1 MNINRHNYEE
11 YFLLYVDREL
21 TAAERTMV
29 EAFVAANPD
38 LKAELELLEQATFT
52 MDAQLDSE
60 FKAQLLKPVT
70 ADITEEQLLLFVDDE
85 LTASETAQVKESIA
99 ADAVLQNELRWLQR
113 SKLTADTAVVFPD
126 KSLLYK
132 ETQPARVFYMSTAV
146 RRWSAAAA
154 VVLMLGTGWWLM
166 NRNST
171 TQTGGLVE
179 ATTVPAKT
187 NEQATAGKIQ
197 LATSSTAQSNEPA
210 TLQPV
215 NTNSNTSVTK
225 QKPTIINP
233 LVEQKKNDAVAVQT
247 NKPQQTQQPVVQ
259 QQDTQTAVDP
269 TTIAKT
275 EAVQKNNTDNS
286 NNQPTTIVPQ
296 ETSIV
301 KTATSFV
308 NNEDEGEEDEQVGL
322 LNENRQRSTG
332 LKGLIK
338 KAKRTFERRTG
349 IQTGDS
355 QVRFAV
361 FAVNTQ

>member
-38 LKAELELLEQATFT
+38 LKAELELLEQATFSI
-52 MDAQLDSE
+52 DAQLDSE

-85 LTASETAQVKESIA
+85 LTASETAKVKESIA
-99 ADAVLQNELRWLQR
+99 SDTVLQNELRWLQR
-113 SKLTADTAVVFPD
+113 SKLTADTTVVFPD

-166 NRNST
+166 NKQSGSESVAVQQTEVTKPVVKEDAAVTNPAQAQLQSVQQAAVNNNTVAETKQAVENKLPIVTVKEKNQQAAIVKNQQPTTVEPKQQVQAPVQQNSTASPDAVAANETRTEKKSDNTSNNPNTSSVQQQTST
-171 TQTGGLVE
+171 TQ
-179 ATTVPAKT
+179 P
-187 NEQATAGKIQ
+187 QATYA
-197 LATSSTAQSNEPA
+197 AY
-210 TLQPV
+210 
-215 NTNSNTSVTK
+215 TN
-225 QKPTIINP
+225 
-233 LVEQKKNDAVAVQT
+233 NDEEG
-247 NKPQQTQQPVVQ
+247 
-259 QQDTQTAVDP
+259 DD
-269 TTIAKT
+269 
-275 EAVQKNNTDNS
+275 DNS
-286 NNQPTTIVPQ
+286 
-296 ETSIV
+296 
-301 KTATSFV
+301 
-308 NNEDEGEEDEQVGL
+308 L
-322 LNENRQRSTG
+322 LNEDRQRSSG
-332 LKGLIK
+332 LKGLLK
-338 KAKRTFERRTG
+338 KARRTLERRTG
-349 IQTGDS
+349 IKTGDS